1 MKKILTLVVLSF
13 TLTMNAFAAQK
24 LDVEVNGLVCDFCA
38 QALEKVFG
46 KKESVKEIDVNL
58 TERYVRIT
66 LNEGKEIADE
76 EVKKLIIDAGY
87 DVVKINRVEE

>member
-24 LDVEVNGLVCDFCA
+24 LNVEVNGLVCDFCA

-76 EVKKLIIDAGY
+76 EVKKLITDAGY